1 MVVVILCCKDS
12 ASREENKISS
22 LIFSPEAPPILS
34 KDSASR
40 LCCSAFILSKD
51 SVFAHNLL
59 FYGRKIGFLCKKMAF
74 ALVIQKNS
82 LTFAP
87 QMGNSPLK
95 NKKWCLDREAR

>member
-1 MVVVILCCKDS
+1 MLVLWRKDS
-12 ASREENKISS
+12 ASREENKISA

-34 KDSASR
+34 KDS
-40 LCCSAFILSKD
+40 
-51 SVFAHNLL
+51 VFAYNLP
-59 FYGRKIGFLCKKMAF
+59 FYAQKIGFLCKKMVF
-74 ALVIQKNS
+74 MLVIQKNS